1 MSEKEQTEFN
11 RVHLKQKETTT
22 SSQKFHPNDN
32 LRKAEEVFQ
41 KEQKSHNTNNANDLQ
56 KSNNSNEHIYKNI
69 MNSTR
74 NAGHA
79 QTTTSSND
87 FRPNDNLK
95 KAEEAFQ
102 KKQKSY
108 KSNNATKKQ
117 KSYKSNNAT
126 NVHESSNVNEHIN
139 SSISPPAKH
148 NTSFKTLIIEN
159 AGNITLNSAREV
171 SASQP
176 RRGELDLR
184 NFHTPSMLPYRI
196 TGIEKAA
203 ISAGVKY
210 LIATA
215 TNGTDTKKGVDYATD
230 IYGTSAQFIVDQ
242 VRIMITKSMIKEA
255 NSVLS
260 DYHDMLRDICGNNG
274 ISTNGIIGNIS
285 SYKDIQ
291 KLQKGINQILI
302 SKYGKG
308 IKGTGYIGYVNAMR
322 FLARNRRNIDPELKN
337 LIINVYKRTTA
348 IKMMKGNVTRF
359 RSIKRLSLRVMRRY
373 LQQTDTG
380 YGLYFALDIVSRTR
394 SIVKSA
400 IFTLRTTLKASTKIA
415 LLGTKASVWTIA
427 KTIRIGSKFVPNSIR
442 NSSPVNTARNLYRRS
457 NSLYR
462 NARDRASRALRG
474 IRRFRQDP
482 FGIRTG
488 MNNLGRKVTGAI
500 TRRLNRTIIARP
512 ARALGRGFSFLNRIV
527 SVIGRVFS
535 LVGTV
540 ISTIIHL
547 ILLCVAAF
555 FLLGFLF
562 SIISSFISSIL
573 SLFDFNSHNKDIR
586 EVCLKQIE
594 ESYEEQTNEFD
605 RLRSRYRNVS
615 IDYKELKDETAYD
628 DKKINIRETT
638 NSAELLSMATIYFDF
653 DLEKAGK
660 KKVKKYIKEL
670 YNGSHIMSIV
680 ERPYTYVDS
689 NGVEQT
695 VIDANVTLTTYYFNQ
710 LFDCE
715 LKENFLNHNTAGTIA
730 AGTTITVPSGLGNV
744 HTYMGW
750 QMITSPS
757 SMQYVLREQAGMNF
771 DSEGFGII
779 NGRYVIAC
787 TTTYGQVGD
796 YVDFYQEDG
805 TIIHAIIGDIK
816 NQTDKGCNKWGH
828 HDGDCIIEFVVD
840 KRTWYRNGKGN
851 HANPGTANCH
861 PEWNYDITKVVNGGS
876 YFAYPEGPIETT
888 E

>member
-32 LRKAEEVFQ
+32 LRKAEEAFR
-41 KEQKSHNTNNANDLQ
+41 KEQKSHNTNSTKNLHE
-56 KSNNSNEHIYKNI
+56 SNNTNERIYKNI
-69 MNSTR
+69 MNSAR
-74 NAGHA
+74 NAGTTQA
-79 QTTTSSND
+79 TTSSHE

-102 KKQKSY
+102 HNQM
-108 KSNNATKKQ
+108 
-117 KSYKSNNAT
+117 SYKSNNAT
-126 NVHESSNVNEHIN
+126 NVHESSNANEHIN
-139 SSISPPAKH
+139 SSILPTAKH
-148 NTSFKTLIIEN
+148 NTSFKTLTIEN
-159 AGNITLNSAREV
+159 AGNITLSSAREV

-203 ISAGVKY
+203 MSAGVKY

-242 VRIMITKSMIKEA
+242 VRIMNTKSMIKEA

-260 DYHDMLRDICGNNG
+260 DYHDMLRNICGNNG

-308 IKGTGYIGYVNAMR
+308 IKGTGYVGYVNAMR
-322 FLARNRRNIDPELKN
+322 FLARNRRNIDPELRK

-348 IKMMKGNVTRF
+348 IKMMKGNVTHF
-359 RSIKRLSLRVMRRY
+359 RSIKNLSLRVMRRY

-400 IFTLRTTLKASTKIA
+400 IFALRTTLNAGTKIA
-415 LLGTKASVWTIA
+415 LLGTKASVWAIA
-427 KTIRIGSKFVPNSIR
+427 KTIRVGSRFVPNSIR
-442 NSSPVNTARNLYRRS
+442 NSRPVNTVKNICRRP

-462 NARDRASRALRG
+462 NVRDRASRALRG

-482 FGIRTG
+482 FGIRAG
-488 MNNLGRKVTGAI
+488 MNNLGRRVTSAM
-500 TRRLNRTIIARP
+500 TRRLNRTILAKP
-512 ARALGRGFSFLNRIV
+512 TKALGRGFRFINRII
-527 SVIGRVFS
+527 SVVGRSFA
-535 LVGTV
+535 LVGTAF
-540 ISTIIHL
+540 STIIHL
-547 ILLCVAAF
+547 ILLCVAVF
-555 FLLGFLF
+555 FLCGFLF
-562 SIISSFISSIL
+562 SIISSFVSSII

-615 IDYKELKDETAYD
+615 IDYKELKDEAAYD

-715 LKENFLNHNTAGTIA
+715 LKSTSSGVIAGNEITEQVWNFLRSAGVPAVQA
-730 AGTTITVPSGLGNV
+730 AGIMGNIQGESDFRPDLIEHGSGV
-744 HTYMGW
+744 
-750 QMITSPS
+750 
-757 SMQYVLREQAGMNF
+757 
-771 DSEGFGII
+771 GFGLCQWSY
-779 NGRYVIAC
+779 GRRTALENYAASKGKPASDLQ
-787 TTTYGQVGD
+787 TQLEFLMTELEPGHFNSYYTGENNYRKYMEATDPETATYYFMWGWERPAAWAGKASLIKRQTAARTYYD
-796 YVDFYQEDG
+796 SYVDREIITEEPETSETEEQE
-805 TIIHAIIGDIK
+805 
-816 NQTDKGCNKWGH
+816 
-828 HDGDCIIEFVVD
+828 
-840 KRTWYRNGKGN
+840 
-851 HANPGTANCH
+851 
-861 PEWNYDITKVVNGGS
+861 PE
-876 YFAYPEGPIETT
+876 A
-888 E
+888 